1 MAEQNLYTLQNQ
13 VSNLQD
19 RLDSLQVTML
29 DVMNKYGCLKK
40 LEVGWRRHDH
50 PDRVDQELHL
60 KNLSMG
66 SLLIILPFC
75 PSLRKLTLKYPL
87 R

>member
-13 VSNLQD
+13 VSNLQE

-40 LEVGWRRHDH
+40 LEVGGGDMT
-50 PDRVDQELHL
+50 V
-60 KNLSMG
+60 
-66 SLLIILPFC
+66 
-75 PSLRKLTLKYPL
+75 LTALT
-87 R
+87 RSFT

>member
-13 VSNLQD
+13 VSNLQE

-40 LEVGWRRHDH
+40 LEVGGGD
-50 PDRVDQELHL
+50 
-60 KNLSMG
+60 
-66 SLLIILPFC
+66 ITILTA
-75 PSLRKLTLKYPL
+75 LT
-87 R
+87 RSCT

>member
-1 MAEQNLYTLQNQ
+1 MAEQNLHTLQSQVNSSAVWCQLLQ
-13 VSNLQD
+13 VSSLQE
-19 RLDSLQVTML
+19 RLENLQVTML
-29 DVMNKYGCLKK
+29 DVMIKYGNLKK
-40 LEVGWRRHDH
+40 LE
-50 PDRVDQELHL
+50 ELHL

-75 PSLRKLTLKYPL
+75 PNLRKLTLKYPL